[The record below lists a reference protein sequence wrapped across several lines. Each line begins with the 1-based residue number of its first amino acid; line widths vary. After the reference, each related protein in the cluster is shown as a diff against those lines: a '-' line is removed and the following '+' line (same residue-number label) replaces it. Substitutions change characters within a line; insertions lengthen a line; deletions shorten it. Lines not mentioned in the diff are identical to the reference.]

1 MLNLIIGP
9 MYSGKTSELLN
20 RFERHSISGKKI
32 LIIKYKED
40 DRYSKTNIVTHNN
53 RTISA
58 TITNKLINMDHL
70 IENYDVILIDE
81 IQFYEDGA
89 FMADTWANK
98 GKIVECF
105 GLNGDYQRKP
115 FEQISL
121 IIPLCDNITHLTA
134 IDSINGKEASF
145 TYRTIDSNEKELI
158 GGKDMYMA
166 LSRDT
171 YVSKSNL
178 KMIEGSNFWK
188 DKN

>member
-1 MLNLIIGP
+1 MLNLFIGP
-9 MYSGKTSELLN
+9 MYSGKTTTLLS
-20 RFERHSISGKKI
+20 RLERYKIGGKKCM
-32 LIIKYKED
+32 IIKYINDK
-40 DRYSKTNIVTHNN
+40 RYSDTKVATHDNHNHDAISTKLLHELNDNINDV
-53 RTISA
+53 
-58 TITNKLINMDHL
+58 
-70 IENYDVILIDE
+70 DVIMIDE